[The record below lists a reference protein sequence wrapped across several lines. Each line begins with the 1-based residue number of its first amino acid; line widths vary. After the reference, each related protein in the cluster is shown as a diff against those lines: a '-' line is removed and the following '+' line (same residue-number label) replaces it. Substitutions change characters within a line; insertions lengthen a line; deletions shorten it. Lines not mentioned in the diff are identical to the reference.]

1 MNMNWIGIGS
11 INMLLAV
18 ALGAFG
24 AHGLKAVATVEQ
36 LAWWQTATQYF
47 FFHALGLLVVGILVK
62 HFSYSQMPAY
72 FLQAGIILFAGSLY
86 ALGLNAP
93 RWIGMITPIGGV
105 LMMIGWLWL
114 AVLAFKQ
121 SA

>member
-1 MNMNWIGIGS
+1 MNWIGIGS

-93 RWIGMITPIGGV
+93 R
-105 LMMIGWLWL
+105 
-114 AVLAFKQ
+114 
-121 SA
+121 